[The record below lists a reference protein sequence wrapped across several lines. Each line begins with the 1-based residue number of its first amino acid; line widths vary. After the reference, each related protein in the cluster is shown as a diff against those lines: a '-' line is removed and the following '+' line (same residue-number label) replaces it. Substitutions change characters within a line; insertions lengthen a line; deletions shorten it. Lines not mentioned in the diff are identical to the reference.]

1 MKNNKLKISV
11 IGVGYVGLPIA
22 VEFSKYFEVIGYDRN
37 KLRVD
42 SLSKGIDLNHDIS
55 KKNILSRKK
64 LFFTSKSLYLNNTDV
79 FIITLPTPIKKN
91 KTPDLSY
98 LKNGCKLVSNY
109 LKKNTTI
116 VFEST
121 VYPGLTEEFCLPEIL
136 KHTNLTYN
144 KDFYIGYSPERINP
158 GDKKYRLQNIDK
170 LVAGSNLKTTNF
182 IHKLYKKI
190 IKKNVHKVNS
200 IKIAEAAKV
209 IENCQRDLN
218 IAFINELYLI
228 FNKLNLN
235 TNEILAAAN
244 TKWNFLNF
252 KPGLVGGHCIGVD
265 PYYLTYIAKRNNY
278 NPKVILSG
286 REIND
291 KMSTHI
297 VNLFLRKLSKK
308 TKIKKANLL
317 IMGVTFKE
325 NCPDIRNS
333 KIIDVYKKLKTK
345 VNKVD
350 VYDPIA
356 NNDEVYKE
364 FKIKLKETILN
375 SKYDGILVLVDH
387 LHFSKLGIVK
397 LKKITNNNGPIFDFK
412 NIFKTKNQFIN

>member
-1 MKNNKLKISV
+1 MNINKLKISV

-22 VEFSKYFEVIGYDRN
+22 IEFSKFYEVVGFDKN
-37 KLRVD
+37 KLRVNN
-42 SLSKGIDLNHDIS
+42 LNKGVDLNKDIS
-55 KKNILSRKK
+55 KNSILSKKK
-64 LFFTSKSLYLNNTDV
+64 LIFTTKKINLQNTDV

-91 KTPDLSY
+91 KKPDLSY
-98 LKNGCKLVSNY
+98 LRNGCKLISQY
-109 LKKNTTI
+109 LKKNSI
-116 VFEST
+116 IIFEST
-121 VYPGLTEEFCLPEIL
+121 VYPGLTEDFCLPEIL
-136 KHTNLTYN
+136 KYTDLIYN

-190 IKKNVHKVNS
+190 IKKNVHKVKS
-200 IKIAEAAKV
+200 IKIAESAKV

-235 TNEILAAAN
+235 TNEILEAAS

-265 PYYLTYIAKRNNY
+265 PYYLTYIANRNNY

-291 KMSTHI
+291 KMSLHI
-297 VNLFLRKLSKK
+297 ANLFLRKLSKK
-308 TKIKKANLL
+308 INIKKANLL
-317 IMGVTFKE
+317 IMGITFKE

-333 KIIDVYKKLKTK
+333 KIIDLYKNLKSK

-356 NNDEVYKE
+356 NKDIVYKE
-364 FKIKLKETILN
+364 FKIKLQKTLLN
-375 SKYDGILVLVDH
+375 KKYDGILVLVDH
-387 LHFSKLGIVK
+387 SYFKKLGIEN
-397 LKKITNNNGPIFDFK
+397 LKKITNNSGLIFDFK
-412 NIFKTKNQFIN
+412 NIFKTENQFIN